1 MNPGLAH
8 HPENGASSD
17 TDPPSTEPDPMTS
30 PVDIKA
36 PGHDSM
42 VTVRLSEP
50 PSLSVNTDLPVAVM
64 PSRRSI
70 FGPQCTPNSA
80 VISDETNDQASSD
93 GVNAEQ
99 EADVKTPTTAVG
111 EVENTNGSV
120 DGEDGLQDE
129 DAEESDT
136 EEVDWERLQKTE
148 DEQVKDPDDNVGITG
163 RIEMPS

>member
-1 MNPGLAH
+1 MNSGLEH
-8 HPENGASSD
+8 RPETGASSD
-17 TDPPSTEPDPMTS
+17 TDPPSTGPDPMAS
-30 PVDIKA
+30 PVDTKA

-80 VISDETNDQASSD
+80 IISDERNDQAGSEE
-93 GVNAEQ
+93 VNAEQ
-99 EADVKTPTTAVG
+99 DANVETPTTAVG
-111 EVENTNGSV
+111 EVENTDGSV
-120 DGEDGLQDE
+120 DGKDGLQDE

-148 DEQVKDPDDNVGITG
+148 DEQVKDPDDNVGIG
-163 RIEMPS
+163 DCLEIP